1 MIQSSGILFQII
13 WRFLTIFAET
23 SSNRIFENY
32 EFWLYR
38 KNEKSMID
46 FKVSEI
52 FKVKEC

>member
-1 MIQSSGILFQII
+1 MIQSSEILFQII